1 MSEFDSALK
10 NAIPESLMLSAN
22 ARARRGQQ
30 DAAERAAAEEEKR
43 NAERKSEAGSNL
55 LLQAL
60 AGLSAATR
68 SQTSQGQQA
77 AIQAR
82 NSFTNQEP
90 GISWAEAEKK
100 AQEEKQRAQQEAEKL
115 AAEYSNPEN
124 WAVEDPAIVDTGYG
138 PVDMAYT
145 DDLLASVSRQVRDKR
160 MKNYVNPGNEMKAF
174 LGAAKPEKLTQS
186 EIYGQTANQA
196 VADAVG
202 SSEKIDNGSGAN
214 GGNGSAAN
222 GGNGSATNAGSGTK
236 SGSKD
241 SELTPE
247 KSREENDNMFAND
260 EVTTADNIWQP
271 KEAQSDLAVAWF
283 DSLGGDD
290 EAMSNHLASSSLVYD
305 EYRQLAS
312 TMPGYA
318 DSGFGQ
324 YDNLLDFQMYGSADE
339 WLEWTK
345 FANETQGYYKDLEG
359 VDGYIDPDKFYEFYD
374 MCKREYE
381 ISQVL
386 GQNGALSP
394 EEINMYSYLLLTDY
408 QTCQAAA
415 QYLIDSAA
423 ASGLDISSYLQANGV
438 ADQDTLARLLYLNS
452 NSYGAVDKGADSYN
466 EAYRLMA
473 EEDAAA
479 GLNPRQVEVGAYR
492 PYAEGGVYTGNRRTP
507 KALWS
512 ADTENRG
519 GIGKAINEK
528 GSELWNELNL
538 DPNTKDE
545 IEVADR
551 NYIDKLLAANQYQ
564 LGYGSR
570 YV

>member
-30 DAAERAAAEEEKR
+30 DAAERAAAEEEKKSSAR
-43 NAERKSEAGSNL
+43 RSEAGQNL
-55 LLQAL
+55 LLTAL
-60 AGLSAATR
+60 AGLAEATR
-68 SQTSQGQQA
+68 NRNTEPQYTPSEQA
-77 AIQAR
+77 AIDAR
-82 NSFTNQEP
+82 NAFTEN
-90 GISWAEAEKK
+90 K
-100 AQEEKQRAQQEAEKL
+100 AAWSDAREEEKARKNEED
-115 AAEYSNPEN
+115 SNRSPEEM
-124 WAVEDPAIVDTGYG
+124 WLVGDPSYMDAGYG
-138 PVDMAYT
+138 PT
-145 DDLLASVSRQVRDKR
+145 DITFIDELMPSVKGVSNLSNLSNKTRDQNTRTMENSLRNSPLDDVVKQQQYYKAANETARQ
-160 MKNYVNPGNEMKAF
+160 
-174 LGAAKPEKLTQS
+174 AADETD
-186 EIYGQTANQA
+186 
-196 VADAVG
+196 ADF
-202 SSEKIDNGSGAN
+202 GSG
-214 GGNGSAAN
+214 S
-222 GGNGSATNAGSGTK
+222 K
-236 SGSKD
+236 SGSGSKPRSGSSQSSG
-241 SELTPE
+241 SEDLTPE

-260 EVTTADNIWQP
+260 EVTTTENIWQP
-271 KEAQSDLAVAWF
+271 KEAQSDLAVAWY

-381 ISQVL
+381 ISQIL

-452 NSYGAVDKGADSYN
+452 NSYGAIDKGADSYN

-473 EEDAAA
+473 EEDDAA

-507 KALWS
+507 EALWS

-519 GIGKAINEK
+519 GIGKAANEK

-538 DPNTKDE
+538 DPNTGDE
-545 IEVADR
+545 IKIADR
-551 NYIDKLLAANQYQ
+551 NYLDKLLAANQYQ